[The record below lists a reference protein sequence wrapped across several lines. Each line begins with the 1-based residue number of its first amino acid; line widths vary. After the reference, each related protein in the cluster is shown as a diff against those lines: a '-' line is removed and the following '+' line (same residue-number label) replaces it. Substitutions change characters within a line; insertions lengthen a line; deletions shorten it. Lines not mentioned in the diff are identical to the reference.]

1 MTRRALITGI
11 EGFTGHHVAAALQA
25 RGFEV
30 HGTSRDATTMPGWHQ
45 VDLADAAR
53 LAALVADIAPTH
65 VIHLAAIAYVASSDV
80 GEIYAVNIMGTRNLL
95 AALAA
100 APTRPAAVV
109 LASSASV
116 YGNVTE
122 MPITEATPPRPTN
135 DYAVSK
141 LAMEHLAATFADR
154 LPITI
159 ARPFNYTGVGQ
170 SERFLIAKIVAAF
183 RRRAPVITL
192 GNIDVAREFSDVR
205 DVAEDYAALAEAAP
219 ETTVNLASG
228 VAYSIADVL
237 ALATSITGH
246 HIAVETD
253 PALMR
258 GGEIKLLTGSTTRL
272 RSLVPAS
279 RRRPFAE
286 TLRWMLDA
294 G

>member
-1 MTRRALITGI
+1 MTKRALITGI

-30 HGTSRDATTMPGWHQ
+30 HGTSRDATSAPGWHQ
-45 VDLADAAR
+45 ADLGDAAR
-53 LAALVADIAPTH
+53 LATLVGEIAPTH

-100 APTRPAAVV
+100 APSRPSAVV

-116 YGNVTE
+116 YGNAVQ
-122 MPITEATPPRPTN
+122 MPIDETTVPRPTN

-205 DVAEDYAALAEAAP
+205 DVAQDYAALAEAGVQ
-219 ETTVNLASG
+219 TTVNLSAG
-228 VAYSIADVL
+228 VAYSIAEVL
-237 ALATSITGH
+237 DLASTITGH
-246 HIAVETD
+246 RMAVETD

-258 GGEIKLLTGSTTRL
+258 DGEIKLLTGSTQQL
-272 RSLVPAS
+272 RNLVPGS
-279 RRRPFAE
+279 RRRPFVE
-286 TLRWMLDA
+286 TLRWMLA
-294 G
+294 EE